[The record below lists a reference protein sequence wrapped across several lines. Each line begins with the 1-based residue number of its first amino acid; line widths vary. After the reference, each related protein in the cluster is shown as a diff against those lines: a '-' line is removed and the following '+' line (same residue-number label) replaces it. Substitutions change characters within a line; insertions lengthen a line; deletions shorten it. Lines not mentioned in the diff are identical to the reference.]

1 MSKTTLL
8 RNASLVGYS
17 DNTTYS
23 VLIKDGK
30 VVAIRETDAGD
41 IEVADETIDVKE
53 LDSNW
58 VSPVS
63 LQSQQRTLN

>member
-30 VVAIRETDAGD
+30 VVAIRETDSGD
-41 IEVADETIDVKE
+41 SEVADETIDVKE

-63 LQSQQRTLN
+63 LQ

>member
-1 MSKTTLL
+1 M
-8 RNASLVGYS
+8 VGYS

-53 LDSNW
+53 LDSSW

-63 LQSQQRTLN
+63 LQ

>member
-63 LQSQQRTLN
+63 LQ

>member
-8 RNASLVGYS
+8 RKASLVGYP

-23 VLIKDGK
+23 VLVKDGK
-30 VVAIRETDAGD
+30 VAAIRETGAGD
-41 IEVADETIDVKE
+41 IEKADETIDMKE

-63 LQSQQRTLN
+63 LQ

>member
-53 LDSNW
+53 LDSSW

-63 LQSQQRTLN
+63 LQ

>member
-1 MSKTTLL
+1 MSKTTFL

-53 LDSNW
+53 LDSSW

-63 LQSQQRTLN
+63 LQ